1 MTIKKLFCALAI
13 IGLLAGCERYKPIG
27 NGPEGV
33 LYVRDIYTGKIYF
46 MYGTQMREVQQ
57 P

>member
-1 MTIKKLFCALAI
+1 MTFKKLFCALAI

-27 NGPEGV
+27 NGPTG

-46 MYGTQMREVQQ
+46 MYGERMVEVRQS
-57 P
+57 